1 VDDTSL
7 LDLDAFD
14 CAEALA
20 RGAFTAERLVEASLA
35 RIARDNPAV
44 GAFWFIDA
52 EGARAAARQS
62 DQRRM
67 HGAALGPLDGLP
79 LAIKANIDVAGWAVT
94 AGLRFRASCKAATDA
109 PGVARLRAQGMALI
123 GITGM
128 DEGALGT
135 EGANPWYG
143 VTQNPLRLGYSAG
156 GSSSGSGAALA
167 ARMCPLALGTD
178 TIGSLRIPASFC
190 GCVALKPSPGIVSAA
205 GLVPVHDRFDHLGPM
220 ARSIRDLR
228 SMLAALRATG
238 QGRDAAGSAAL
249 SMGVTMQR
257 RGALGYAVG
266 LDALAVS
273 DAVIAAY
280 QSGLAQLRRLG
291 VPMVP
296 IDLRRWD
303 LPRLRRAILAL
314 CEMQMWNRHRD
325 RMLVSPEDFSDGL
338 RAFIRFGG
346 KLGPDDVAA
355 AERRIEAFGRDWAM
369 AMQAFDA
376 VLLPTVAC
384 SAFPHGERYPHNTAD
399 LTSIATA
406 ASLPALSLPLPVPA
420 GALPVGLQ
428 LIGMRNADA
437 GLLSLAEQVESVL
450 RQDS

>member
-1 VDDTSL
+1 
-7 LDLDAFD
+7 
-14 CAEALA
+14 
-20 RGAFTAERLVEASLA
+20 
-35 RIARDNPAV
+35 
-44 GAFWFIDA
+44 
-52 EGARAAARQS
+52 
-62 DQRRM
+62 
-67 HGAALGPLDGLP
+67 
-79 LAIKANIDVAGWAVT
+79 
-94 AGLRFRASCKAATDA
+94 
-109 PGVARLRAQGMALI
+109 
-123 GITGM
+123 
-128 DEGALGT
+128 
-135 EGANPWYG
+135 
-143 VTQNPLRLGYSAG
+143 
-156 GSSSGSGAALA
+156 
-167 ARMCPLALGTD
+167 
-178 TIGSLRIPASFC
+178 
-190 GCVALKPSPGIVSAA
+190 VSAA

>member
-1 VDDTSL
+1 MDDTSL
-7 LDLDAFD
+7 LQLDACA
-14 CAEALA
+14 CAEALTQ
-20 RGAFTAERLVEASLA
+20 GAFTAERLVEASLA
-35 RIARDNPAV
+35 RIARDNPAL
-44 GAFWFIDA
+44 GAFWFVDA
-52 EGARAAARQS
+52 DGARTAARQS
-62 DQRRM
+62 DQRRK

-79 LAIKANIDVAGWAVT
+79 LAVKANIDVAGWAVT
-94 AGLRFRASCKAATDA
+94 AGLRFRAGCRATADA
-109 PGVARLRAQGMALI
+109 PSIARLRAQGTVLLGSTA
-123 GITGM
+123 M

-143 VTQNPLRLGYSAG
+143 ATQNPLRPGYSAG

-167 ARMCPLALGTD
+167 AGMCPVALGTD
-178 TIGSLRIPASFC
+178 TIGSLRIPAAFC
-190 GCVALKPSPGIVSAA
+190 GGVALKPSPGMIDSA
-205 GLVPVHDRFDHLGPM
+205 GLVPVHERFDHLGPM

-228 SMLAALRATG
+228 LMLAALSAPGAPLQAGGAT
-238 QGRDAAGSAAL
+238 
-249 SMGVTMQR
+249 QR

-266 LDALAVS
+266 LDALVIS
-273 DAVIAAY
+273 DTVIAAY

-303 LPRLRRAILAL
+303 LPRLRRAVLAL
-314 CEMQMWNRHRD
+314 CEMQMWHQHRSH
-325 RMLVSPEDFSDGL
+325 MLAAPEDFSDGL

-355 AERRIEAFGRDWAM
+355 AERRIESFSRDWAA

-406 ASLPALSLPLPVPA
+406 ASLPALSLPLPVAP

-428 LIGMRNADA
+428 MIGLRNGDA
-437 GLLSLAEQVESVL
+437 ELLTLAEQAASVL